1 MKTNILIKH
10 PQMNK
15 VGILTASLVSFILHI
30 STYNYQLKY
39 QKKKSLLRILKP
51 GRLRFKDQLYYILA
65 THIAPMNLSFL
76 NCTMR
81 MTTLI
86 TYWDYYAD

>member
-39 QKKKSLLRILKP
+39 QKKKKI
-51 GRLRFKDQLYYILA
+51 
-65 THIAPMNLSFL
+65 IAQDSKARK
-76 NCTMR
+76 TK
-81 MTTLI
+81 I
-86 TYWDYYAD
+86 